1 MIITLIITARRDLEI
16 FIYLNSFSVIFVV
29 SIILGIILVGFYS
42 LTNTEYT
49 YSINAYNSHY
59 DSGDLN
65 YIAYI
70 NLASI

>member
-29 SIILGIILVGFYS
+29 SIISGIIVVGLYS
-42 LTNTEYT
+42 LNNTEYT
-49 YSINAYNSHY
+49 YSINAYNSNH